1 MKTSLGIAIAVAVL
15 ALAAPASASPVTQLW
30 DVTGT
35 FDDGGTLS
43 GYFTWTIDGY
53 LSSANGSLDLTTSTG
68 TTLAGTTYSLPPS
81 FPDGGAPTNGFVI
94 TNGYYQVLSL
104 QFEYPLT
111 PGSTSPDPIVVG
123 ANSYECYSYGCPPGG
138 TDGVDTRYFTG
149 GSAVAATPVPAA
161 LPLFASG
168 IGGLG
173 FIAWRRKRK
182 ARAVA

>member
-1 MKTSLGIAIAVAVL
+1 MKTSLGIALVAAVL
-15 ALAAPASASPVTQLW
+15 AFAPPAFATPVTQVW

-43 GYFTWTIDGY
+43 GYFTWTSDGY
-53 LSSANGSLDLTTSTG
+53 LSSATGSLDLTTSTG
-68 TTLAGTTYSLPPS
+68 TTLVGTTYSLPPS

-138 TDGVDTRYFTG
+138 ADGVDTRYFTV
-149 GSAVAATPVPAA
+149 GSAVTATPVPAA
-161 LPLFASG
+161 LPLFASA
-168 IGGLG
+168 IGALG
-173 FIAWRRKRK
+173 FIGLRRKR
-182 ARAVA
+182 